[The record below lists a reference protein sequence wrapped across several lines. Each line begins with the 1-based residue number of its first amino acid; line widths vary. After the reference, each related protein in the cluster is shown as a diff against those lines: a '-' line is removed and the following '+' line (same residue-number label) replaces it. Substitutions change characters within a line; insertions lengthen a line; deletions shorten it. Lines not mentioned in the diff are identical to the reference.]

1 MSEKEMLDILIAKTY
16 EKEYTKLNARKDY
29 VEEHFPEASDTAKFC
44 AIFGISM
51 PDIKN

>member
-1 MSEKEMLDILIAKTY
+1 MSKHELDAVFATKTY
-16 EKEYTKLNARKDY
+16 EKELARLNARKDY

-51 PDIKN
+51 PDIKK